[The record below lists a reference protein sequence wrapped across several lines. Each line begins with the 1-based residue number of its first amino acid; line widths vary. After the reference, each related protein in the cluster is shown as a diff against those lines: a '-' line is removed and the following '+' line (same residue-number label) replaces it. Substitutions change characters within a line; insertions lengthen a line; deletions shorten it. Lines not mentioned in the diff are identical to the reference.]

1 MLTYDMEKRG
11 KTPAYR
17 YIYHEIKN
25 DILSGE
31 LSPNEKLPS
40 KRSLATHLGIS
51 VVTVMSA
58 YELLVSE
65 GYVYTK
71 PKSGYFVVP
80 IKTQKQSFHSE
91 TILPTKE
98 ESPDFDFSGNSV
110 SSNAFPFSV
119 WSRLMRKVLL
129 DYEGELLEPIPYNG
143 AEVLREAVSKYLY
156 HHRGMSVDPR
166 QIIVGAGTE
175 YLYSLIIQLV
185 GKNKVYAVENPGYNK
200 ISKIYG
206 MNGVK
211 TEYIN
216 VDSKGLSIDELS
228 KSKASVVH
236 ISPSHH
242 YPTGIVMPVDRRNEI
257 LNWAD
262 ENDGYIIEDDYDS
275 EFGSIKAMN
284 TLFVTDKNER
294 VLYLNTFSKTIAPS
308 MRISYLILPPHLLEK
323 YRKKLNFLSCTVP
336 SFEQY
341 TLASFINEGY
351 FERHITRMKK
361 QYSILK
367 KEVMEILDQ
376 SKIRDKISLVEN
388 MSGLHFLMK
397 ISTAKSDGEI
407 IIALR
412 NRGIG
417 AKFLSQYYQKG
428 EKIPQ
433 HYMLVNYSGFDKE
446 NLPKALEIL
455 GEVI

>member
-143 AEVLREAVSKYLY
+143 ADVLRESVCKYLY
-156 HHRGMSVDPR
+156 HHSGMSVDPR
-166 QIIVGAGTE
+166 QII
-175 YLYSLIIQLV
+175 
-185 GKNKVYAVENPGYNK
+185 
-200 ISKIYG
+200 
-206 MNGVK
+206 
-211 TEYIN
+211 
-216 VDSKGLSIDELS
+216 
-228 KSKASVVH
+228 
-236 ISPSHH
+236 
-242 YPTGIVMPVDRRNEI
+242 
-257 LNWAD
+257 
-262 ENDGYIIEDDYDS
+262 
-275 EFGSIKAMN
+275 
-284 TLFVTDKNER
+284 
-294 VLYLNTFSKTIAPS
+294 
-308 MRISYLILPPHLLEK
+308 
-323 YRKKLNFLSCTVP
+323 
-336 SFEQY
+336 
-341 TLASFINEGY
+341 
-351 FERHITRMKK
+351 
-361 QYSILK
+361 
-367 KEVMEILDQ
+367 
-376 SKIRDKISLVEN
+376 
-388 MSGLHFLMK
+388 
-397 ISTAKSDGEI
+397 
-407 IIALR
+407 
-412 NRGIG
+412 IG
-417 AKFLSQYYQKG
+417 A
-428 EKIPQ
+428 
-433 HYMLVNYSGFDKE
+433 
-446 NLPKALEIL
+446 
-455 GEVI
+455 

>member
-1 MLTYDMEKRG
+1 MLTYDIEKRG
-11 KTPAYR
+11 NTPAYR
-17 YIYHEIKN
+17 YIYSRIKN

-40 KRSLATHLGIS
+40 KRGFANHLGIS

-91 TILPTKE
+91 ITLPTGEKA
-98 ESPDFDFSGNSV
+98 PDFDFSGNSV

-129 DYEGELLEPIPYNG
+129 DYEGELLAPIPYNG
-143 AEVLREAVSKYLY
+143 AGVLREAVSKYLY
-156 HHRGMSVDPR
+156 HHSGMSVDPR
-166 QIIVGAGTE
+166 QIIIGAGTE

-200 ISKIYG
+200 ISKIYD

-216 VDSKGLSIDELS
+216 VDSKGLSIDGLRNS
-228 KSKASVVH
+228 NASVVH

-262 ENDGYIIEDDYDS
+262 ENDGYIIEDDYYS

-284 TLFVTDKNER
+284 TLFGTDKNER

-323 YRKKLNFLSCTVP
+323 YQKKLNFLSCTVP

-341 TLASFINEGY
+341 TLASFISEGY

-361 QYSILK
+361 HYSLLK

-388 MSGLHFLMK
+388 TSGLHFLVK
-397 ISTAKSDGEI
+397 INTDKTDERI
-407 IIALR
+407 IEELKK
-412 NRGIG
+412 RGIG
-417 AKFLSQYYQKG
+417 ARFLSRYYTNTDDS
-428 EKIPQ
+428 PQ
-433 HYMLVNYSGFDKE
+433 HYMIVNYSGFDKT

>member
-11 KTPAYR
+11 NTPAYR
-17 YIYHEIKN
+17 YIYRQIKE

-40 KRSLATHLGIS
+40 KRGFANHLGIS

-91 TILPTKE
+91 TTLPTGEKA
-98 ESPDFDFSGNSV
+98 PDFDFSGNSV

-129 DYEGELLEPIPYNG
+129 DYEGELLAPIPYNG

-156 HHRGMSVDPR
+156 HHSGMNVDPR
-166 QIIVGAGTE
+166 QIIIGAGTE

-200 ISKIYG
+200 ISKIYD
-206 MNGVK
+206 MNGVR
-211 TEYIN
+211 TEYVD
-216 VDSKGLSIDELS
+216 VDSKGLSIDGLL
-228 KSKASVVH
+228 KSNASVVH

-284 TLFVTDKNER
+284 TLFGTDKNER

-323 YRKKLNFLSCTVP
+323 YQKK
-336 SFEQY
+336 
-341 TLASFINEGY
+341 
-351 FERHITRMKK
+351 
-361 QYSILK
+361 
-367 KEVMEILDQ
+367 
-376 SKIRDKISLVEN
+376 
-388 MSGLHFLMK
+388 
-397 ISTAKSDGEI
+397 
-407 IIALR
+407 
-412 NRGIG
+412 
-417 AKFLSQYYQKG
+417 
-428 EKIPQ
+428 
-433 HYMLVNYSGFDKE
+433 
-446 NLPKALEIL
+446 
-455 GEVI
+455 

>member
-58 YELLVSE
+58 YELLASE

-71 PKSGYFVVP
+71 PKSGYYVVP
-80 IKTQKQSFHSE
+80 IKAQKQSFHSE

-129 DYEGELLEPIPYNG
+129 DYEGDLLEPIPYNG
-143 AEVLREAVSKYLY
+143 ADVLRESVCKYLY
-156 HHRGMSVDPR
+156 HHSGMSVDPR
-166 QIIVGAGTE
+166 QIIIGAGTE

-228 KSKASVVH
+228 ESKASVVH

-284 TLFVTDKNER
+284 TLFGTDKNER

-351 FERHITRMKK
+351 F
-361 QYSILK
+361 
-367 KEVMEILDQ
+367 
-376 SKIRDKISLVEN
+376 
-388 MSGLHFLMK
+388 
-397 ISTAKSDGEI
+397 
-407 IIALR
+407 
-412 NRGIG
+412 
-417 AKFLSQYYQKG
+417 
-428 EKIPQ
+428 
-433 HYMLVNYSGFDKE
+433 
-446 NLPKALEIL
+446 
-455 GEVI
+455 